1 MILPISEKYRIA
13 SDRHGWAIQEFRPKK
28 SGDEW
33 RPMLF
38 YSDIGK
44 AVSGLAHLMLR
55 TSDAQTLADALAEVE
70 NISHQL
76 TRALA
81 PQYEVRRKENSA

>member
-1 MILPISEKYRIA
+1 MILPISDKYRLV

-28 SGDEW
+28 NGDEW
-33 RPMLF
+33 RPVLF

-44 AVSGLAHLMLR
+44 AVSGLANLMLR

-70 NISHQL
+70 NISRQL

-81 PQYEVRRKENSA
+81 PEFEVKQREDAA

>member
-1 MILPISEKYRIA
+1 MILPINDKYRIS

-33 RPMLF
+33 RPVLY

-44 AVSGLAHLMLR
+44 ATTGLANLALR
-55 TSDAQTLADALAEVE
+55 TSDAMTLADALAEVE
-70 NISHQL
+70 SIARQL

-81 PQYEVRRKENSA
+81 PQFEVKQREDAA